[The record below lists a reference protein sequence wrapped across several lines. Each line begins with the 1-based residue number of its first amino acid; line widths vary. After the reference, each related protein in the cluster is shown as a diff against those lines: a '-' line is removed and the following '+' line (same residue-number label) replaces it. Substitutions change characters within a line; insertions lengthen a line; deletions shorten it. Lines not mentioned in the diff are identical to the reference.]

1 MSGVCGRG
9 MRKLFFACVG
19 LFGLAAPAVAAD
31 VAVPAA
37 SYQLPLPVLYS
48 WTGCFIGFN
57 IGGGAA
63 SQSFTDPIGTFAPPG
78 ATLGTHTGHGAVGL
92 GQLGCDYQFNSFVFG
107 VQGLY
112 DLAGMKGTNIQLNN
126 SLYNRSF
133 VQTLGTLTAR
143 VGYTFTPTLLVYA
156 RGGAAWVHDLY
167 NVSTPEGASVPLTSI
182 VASVLGPVQVPAGN
196 VVAQGSSSNNGW
208 TIGTGF
214 EWAFFGG
221 DWRAFVEYDYMSFR
235 TSRVSLLPVL
245 LSGGPIPIDVG
256 QRVNMVLFGINYRF
270 WGGGPRY

>member
-1 MSGVCGRG
+1 V
-9 MRKLFFACVG
+9 
-19 LFGLAAPAVAAD
+19 
-31 VAVPAA
+31 
-37 SYQLPLPVLYS
+37 
-48 WTGCFIGFN
+48 
-57 IGGGAA
+57 
-63 SQSFTDPIGTFAPPG
+63 PG
-78 ATLGTHTGHGAVGL
+78 ASLGNHTGHGAVGL

-112 DLAGMKGTNIQLNN
+112 DLTGMKGSNVQLDNFFYNN
-126 SLYNRSF
+126 SF

-143 VGYTFTPTLLVYA
+143 VGYTFTPTLLVFGRA
-156 RGGAAWVHDLY
+156 GVAWVHDLY
-167 NVSTPEGASVPLTSI
+167 NLQSPPVSAVIPFVGPSPVPSGTI
-182 VASVLGPVQVPAGN
+182 VAL
-196 VVAQGSSSNNGW
+196 GSSSNTGW

-235 TSRVSLLPVL
+235 TSRVTLLPTL
-245 LSGGPIPIDVG
+245 DEPSGPIDVG

>member
-1 MSGVCGRG
+1 

-19 LFGLAAPAVAAD
+19 LCGIAAQALAADLPVLA
-31 VAVPAA
+31 P

-112 DLAGMKGTNIQLNN
+112 DLTGMKGTNIQLNN
-126 SLYNRSF
+126 NLYNRSF

-156 RGGAAWVHDLY
+156 RGGTAWVHDLY
-167 NVSTPEGASVPLTSI
+167 NVSTPEGASVSI
-182 VASVLGPVQVPAGN
+182 ATIAASLFGPITPAGS

-208 TIGTGF
+208 TLGTGF

-256 QRVNMVLFGINYRF
+256 QSVNMVVFGINYRF
-270 WGGGPRY
+270 WGGGPKY

>member
-1 MSGVCGRG
+1 MSGVCGRI
-9 MRKLFFACVG
+9 MRSLFLACLG
-19 LFGLAAPAVAAD
+19 LCGLAAPVFAAD
-31 VAVPAA
+31 VAVLAPYAPP
-37 SYQLPLPVLYS
+37 PLRPLYS

-63 SQSFTDPIGTFAPPG
+63 SKDFTDTAGTFVVPG
-78 ATLGTHTGHGAVGL
+78 ASRGNHTGHGAVGG

-107 VQGLY
+107 LQGLY
-112 DLAGMKGTNIQLNN
+112 DLTGMKGSNVHPEDF
-126 SLYNRSF
+126 LYNYSF
-133 VQTLGTLTAR
+133 VQTLGTLTGR
-143 VGYTFTPTLLVYA
+143 IGYTFTPTLLVYGRAGVA
-156 RGGAAWVHDLY
+156 RVHDLY
-167 NVSTPEGASVPLTSI
+167 NIQTEPTTAVIPFV
-182 VASVLGPVQVPAGN
+182 GPIAVPAGTIF
-196 VVAQGSSSNNGW
+196 ALGSNSKTGW

-270 WGGGPRY
+270 WGGGPKY